1 MIANKKEFYGGAG
14 LMVGF
19 LVVLVII
26 FMPIFHGKN
35 GLDYL
40 DALYNSIS
48 KGSAYYI
55 PAMQKEAAA
64 LDGKTVSLDLA
75 FAKDNQAK
83 QIGEMLMKAGA
94 LVNIGGQKL
103 KVEGDLGKILAACLA
118 DAESMYHNDGKAL
131 TDRYGI
137 DERQATYN
145 WYQALKAME
154 KNLNDQKLFAA
165 SKVVSAIEKK
175 AVETVYNYYTVQP
188 QKIMDRAGVV
198 LFSLVFYVVYTLWYG
213 FSIMFMFEGWGL
225 KLEH

>member
-1 MIANKKEFYGGAG
+1 MIANKKEFYGGVG
-14 LMVGF
+14 LMAGF

-64 LDGKTVSLDLA
+64 LNGNKATLTLS
-75 FAKDNQAK
+75 FAKEAQAK
-83 QIGEMLMKAGA
+83 QIGDMLMKSGA
-94 LVNIGGQKL
+94 MVNIGGKDV
-103 KVEGDLGKILAACLA
+103 KASGDLGQILASCLS
-118 DAESMYHNDGKAL
+118 DAEAMYHNKGKVL
-131 TDRYGI
+131 TDKYGI
-137 DERQATYN
+137 DERLATYN
-145 WYQALKAME
+145 WYQAIKAME
-154 KNLNDQKLFAA
+154 KNLNDQKMFAA
-165 SKVVSAIEKK
+165 SKVAVNVGKK
-175 AVETVYNYYTVQP
+175 AVETVYNYYGVQP

-198 LFSLVFYVVYTLWYG
+198 LFSLVFYVIYTLWYG
-213 FSIMFMFEGWGL
+213 FAIMFMFEGWGL